1 MLRLPGARWLFVHIA
16 TQRIRDEL
24 AKLGLDEEKI
34 MGSLTGY
41 KTYIAAGLAV
51 LTQIASYLT
60 GDQELKD
67 MLAKAWEILMPLA
80 LIFLRLGVANGTTT
94 PAPVPAPPA
103 A

>member
-1 MLRLPGARWLFVHIA
+1 
-16 TQRIRDEL
+16 
-24 AKLGLDEEKI
+24 